1 MRASNTATLE
11 QRLKALMHD
20 LAVPGLAL
28 AVIRQHQIAYVGGF
42 GVTNLS
48 QEMPVLPETI
58 FEAASLSKPV
68 VAYAALQLC
77 AQGLLEL
84 DSPLISLL
92 GNQPVRDAQLQGVT
106 LRHVLSHTSGLPNWL
121 ADGEAMRTHFAPGS
135 RFSYSGVGYALLQRV
150 IQTIT
155 GQPLAPYVER
165 HVLRP
170 LSMNDSS
177 FVWRPDFD
185 ARCATGHDSQCQP
198 VQKLHPLEAQ
208 AAFSLH
214 STAPDLARFLI
225 ATLRADDLVAQAMLS
240 AQIAVGDSASWH
252 SDWPRTDIQTSAS
265 VFWGL
270 GWGLELT
277 PQGRCCW
284 QWGDNPGFKAFALG
298 SLETADGFVALTNSA
313 NGDRLWADLA
323 REFLPGPHPSLEWLE
338 QISSDSEKVIS
349 SGSS

>member
-11 QRLKALMHD
+11 QRLLALMHTF
-20 LAVPGLAL
+20 AVPGLAL
-28 AVIRQHQIAYVGGF
+28 AVIRQNQIAYVGGF
-42 GVTNLS
+42 GVTDLFRAT
-48 QEMPVLPETI
+48 PVLPETV
-58 FEAASLSKPV
+58 FEAASLSKPI

-84 DSPLISLL
+84 DSPLISLI
-92 GNQPVRDAQLQGVT
+92 GNQQACDAQLQGIT
-106 LRHVLSHTSGLPNWL
+106 LRHVLSHTSGLANWL
-121 ADGEAMRTHFAPGS
+121 AEGEAPRTHFAPGS
-135 RFSYSGVGYALLQRV
+135 RFSYSGVGYGVLQQV
-150 IQTIT
+150 IEAIT
-155 GQPLAPYVER
+155 GQPLALYVER

-170 LSMNDSS
+170 LSMNDSN
-177 FVWRPDFD
+177 FIWRPDFD
-185 ARCATGHDSQCQP
+185 GRCATGHDSQCQP
-198 VQKLHPLEAQ
+198 VQKLHPLEAH

-225 ATLRADDLVAQAMLS
+225 ATLRADSVAQAMLT
-240 AQIAVGDSASWH
+240 AQVAVGDSAPWH
-252 SDWPRTDIQTSAS
+252 SDWPKTDIQASAS

-284 QWGDNPGFKAFALG
+284 QWGDNSSFKAFALG
-298 SLETADGFVALTNSA
+298 SLETGDGFVALTNSA

-323 REFLPGPHPSLEWLE
+323 REFLPGQHPALEWLSR
-338 QISSDSEKVIS
+338 ISSDSDKVIS